1 MNHSDLPP
9 LPRAGTSGPQVC
21 AVVRLYLA
29 VLDDV
34 PAEQVQ
40 VVSEHVHTCAGCAT
54 EHRLMMQ
61 AASLAADLTEY
72 APPPQVDQAILAA
85 INTWSSVH
93 PSERIHALRSS
104 HRTAHT
110 RRSFWLPGHVVA
122 VALLLALLTAVHVL
136 SASPA
141 PPRAFALPVT
151 LSWSEYVLYYSETKV
166 GANGVR
172 YRVNC
177 YHDLGT
183 GHMHVE
189 TSTGGG
195 LDIIAVG
202 DEQIMLGEDLVHH
215 IAQWGANAW
224 SVDDSLFNLTQLR
237 HDLQTNRA
245 VYEGM
250 DRFEGQEVYRIRWK
264 HGLVL
269 LLDRRYQ
276 PVNVLRDGRG
286 PGTGQPIY
294 ERLTLL
300 PASQVPST
308 LWDTHVPPGFQMG
321 RLPER
326 P

>member
-34 PAEQVQ
+34 PADLVQ
-40 VVSEHVHTCAGCAT
+40 VVSEHVHTCATCAE
-54 EHRLMMQ
+54 EHRLMMRV
-61 AASLAADLTEY
+61 AHLAADLTDY

-85 INTWSSVH
+85 IRTWSSVQ
-93 PSERIHALRSS
+93 PSERIHAIRSAQ
-104 HRTAHT
+104 RTVHT

-122 VALLLALLTAVHVL
+122 VAMLLALLTAVHVL
-136 SASPA
+136 SASLA
-141 PPRAFALPVT
+141 PPRAFALPDT
-151 LSWSEYVLYYSETKV
+151 LSWSGYVLYYRETHV

-172 YRVNC
+172 YRVTC

-183 GHMHVE
+183 GRMHVE
-189 TSTGGG
+189 TIAGGG
-195 LDIIAVG
+195 LDIVVVG
-202 DEQIMLGEDLVHH
+202 DEQMVLGEDLVQH

-224 SVDDSLFNLTQLR
+224 SVDDSLFHLMHLR
-237 HDLQTNRA
+237 HDLQAHRA

-250 DRFEGQEVYRIRWK
+250 DRFAGQEVYRIRWQ

-276 PVNVLRDGRG
+276 PVNVLRDARG

-300 PASQVPST
+300 PAAQVPST
-308 LWDTHVPPGFQMG
+308 FWDTNVPAGFQMG

>member
-1 MNHSDLPP
+1 MNHTDLPP

-40 VVSEHVHTCAGCAT
+40 VVSEHVHTCAGCAA

-85 INTWSSVH
+85 ISTWSSVH
-93 PSERIHALRSS
+93 PSERIHAIRSS
-104 HRTAHT
+104 QRTAHT

-122 VALLLALLTAVHVL
+122 VAMLLALLTAVHVL

-141 PPRAFALPVT
+141 PPRAFALPVP
-151 LSWSEYVLYYSETKV
+151 LSWSGYVLYYRETKV
-166 GANGVR
+166 
-172 YRVNC
+172 
-177 YHDLGT
+177 
-183 GHMHVE
+183 
-189 TSTGGG
+189 
-195 LDIIAVG
+195 
-202 DEQIMLGEDLVHH
+202 
-215 IAQWGANAW
+215 GANAW

-237 HDLQTNRA
+237 HDLQANRA

-276 PVNVLRDGRG
+276 PVNVLREARG

-294 ERLTLL
+294 EMLTLL
-300 PASQVPST
+300 PAAQVPST
-308 LWDTHVPPGFQMG
+308 LWETNVPPGFQMG